1 MAAADLRRL
10 PGGSAHCPSGGVV
23 AGFFALGEYPGG
35 GFAACVFHD
44 LENYPVFMAAGDK
57 NFRKFAEI

>member
-1 MAAADLRRL
+1 
-10 PGGSAHCPSGGVV
+10 V
-23 AGFFALGEYPGG
+23 AGLFALGEYPGG